1 MVKFVFLPSRVRK
14 LRPAQDRSSRSRLGR
29 SICTLLAVMLTASAG
44 AAPPAVTT
52 LNPAGGER
60 GSTVTV
66 VATGTFDTW
75 PVRVWSSSPGIA
87 LEAEKVK
94 GQFAVTIAKDAP
106 LGAHW
111 LRFHDDDG
119 ASSLRPFIVGGLP
132 EIAEFE
138 PNDDPKMAPVIAMP
152 KVVNGVLGKSGD
164 VDCFRAKLA
173 KGQTLVAS
181 LEAHRTLRSPMD
193 AILQLV
199 SDTGGVVAQN
209 HDTRGLD
216 PELAFTA
223 PADGT
228 YAVRLFAFPSAPDS
242 SIRHFGSPACVYRL
256 TLTAGEFVDFAT
268 PFAVERN
275 REATLTLQ
283 GWNLKER
290 TAQLSKNEDRYGLA
304 NPVAILREPHPCFD
318 GTTDKPLTP
327 PFTATG
333 RGDKAGSPSV
343 IRVAGTAGKPLA
355 IHIDPAGLSLT
366 PVLRIADAAD
376 KQLLK
381 SEPAALNGPI
391 DATFTPPATAIYQF
405 QIRDLFGGAG
415 PRHAY
420 RLKVLPAL
428 PDAEATVA
436 SDRFVVA
443 AGTPL
448 EIPIAVIRKH
458 GFTGELTAF
467 ADDLPD
473 GVTVESKGAEANKLV
488 LKLNATKSFAGGPIR
503 VGIAKTGDAGFR
515 RSAGTARTET
525 DPPIHHL
532 WLTVTPPAAKK

>member
-1 MVKFVFLPSRVRK
+1 MVRILWVS
-14 LRPAQDRSSRSRLGR
+14 
-29 SICTLLAVMLTASAG
+29 LLLTAIAS

-60 GSTVTV
+60 GSTVAV
-66 VATGTFDTW
+66 VATGTFDAW

-87 LEAEKVK
+87 VKAEKVK
-94 GQFAVTIAKDAP
+94 GQLAVTITKDAP
-106 LGAHW
+106 LGVHW
-111 LRFHDDDG
+111 LRVNDDTG
-119 ASSLRPFIVGGLP
+119 ASPLRPFIVGGLP
-132 EIAEFE
+132 EGAEVE
-138 PNDDPKMAPVIAMP
+138 PNDAPKIAPIIALP
-152 KVVNGVLGKSGD
+152 TVVNGLLAKGGD
-164 VDCFRAKLA
+164 VDGFRVKLA

-199 SDTGGVVAQN
+199 SDTGSVVAQN

-223 PADGT
+223 PAEGT
-228 YAVRLFAFPSAPDS
+228 YAVRLFAFPSQPDS
-242 SIRHFGSPACVYRL
+242 SIRHFGSPTCVYRL
-256 TLTAGEFVDFAT
+256 TLTAGEFVDYAT
-268 PFAVERN
+268 PFAVERD
-275 REATLTLQ
+275 REATLTLR

-290 TAQLSKNEDRYGLA
+290 AAQLGNSEDRYGSA
-304 NPVAILREPHPCFD
+304 NPIAILREPHPCFD
-318 GTTDKPLTP
+318 GTTDNPLTP
-327 PFTATG
+327 PFTVTG
-333 RGDKAGSPSV
+333 RVDKAGAPSV

-355 IHIDPAGLSLT
+355 IHVDPAGLSLT

-391 DATFTPPATAIYQF
+391 DVAFTPPATANYQL

-420 RLKVLPAL
+420 RLKVLPVL

-436 SDRFVVA
+436 SDRFMVA
-443 AGTPL
+443 IGTPL
-448 EIPIAVIRKH
+448 EIPITVIRKH

-473 GVTVESKGAEANKLV
+473 GVTVESKAVDANKLV
-488 LKLNATKSFAGGPIR
+488 LKLKATKPFAGGPIR
-503 VGIAKTGDAGFR
+503 IGIAKIGDAGFR
-515 RSAGTARTET
+515 RMAGTARTESE
-525 DPPIHHL
+525 PPLHHL
-532 WLTVTPPAAKK
+532 WLTVTPPTAKK